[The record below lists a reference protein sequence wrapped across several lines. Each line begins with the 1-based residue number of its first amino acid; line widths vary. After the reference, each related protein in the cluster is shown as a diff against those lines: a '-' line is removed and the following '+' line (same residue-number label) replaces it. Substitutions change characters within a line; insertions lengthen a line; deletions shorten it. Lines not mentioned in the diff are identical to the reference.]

1 VTTSRKRTRTQM
13 LTEEQ
18 ERALLDRYLDHG
30 DMMAREKLITSYL
43 PLATRAAQ
51 NVARRGTVPLEDL
64 CQEAAIALGDA
75 IDKFDRSKEARVSTL
90 ARIYIRAALLRYV
103 MDNNGVVRVGTN
115 YADKRVFMRLRSMV
129 SDIESKTGT
138 PITDAGR
145 QQIADDL
152 GVKVEAVKRMEPRI
166 FANDSFVSPTD
177 SIDDEDGGISLG
189 NAGIVIQG
197 EQSSVNQNIDGIRVM
212 NSIRTIIARSYSGRD
227 LEVIEAR
234 LKDDFDKEKLLSLA
248 EKHNITVERIRQIQ
262 RAGLE
267 RARTY
272 LATQGINSLDDISI

>member
-1 VTTSRKRTRTQM
+1 M

-43 PLATRAAQ
+43 PLATKAAQ

-64 CQEAAIALGDA
+64 CQEAAIALGEA
-75 IDKFDRSKEARVSTL
+75 IDKFDRSKKARVSTL
-90 ARIYIRAALLRYV
+90 ARIYIRAGLLRYV
-103 MDNNGVVRVGTN
+103 MDNNGIVRVGTN
-115 YADKRVFMRLRSMV
+115 YADKRVFMRMRSMV
-129 SDIESKTGT
+129 SDIESKTGA
-138 PITDAGR
+138 PITDSGR

-166 FANDSFVSPTD
+166 FANDAFVSPTD

-197 EQSSVNQNIDGIRVM
+197 EQSSVNERIDGIRIM
-212 NSIRTIIARSYSGRD
+212 DSIRTIIARSYSGRD

-234 LKDDFDKEKLLSLA
+234 LKDDFDKEKLVSLA

>member
-1 VTTSRKRTRTQM
+1 MTTSRKRTRTQM